1 MLCSN
6 KFFETFSYLPPLSEN
21 EIAKQVDYIVNNGFI
36 PSLEFAEAE
45 QAYAG
50 TEITRLSQPGYYD
63 NRYVAPPTCCSFR
76 SGDPWKFQIAI
87 QSFYQYLS
95 MVSYCCYSAGICGQ
109 QWPLKRLGAGLPRS
123 FRRWRI
129 RS

>member
-1 MLCSN
+1 MITPPRHLLSFGSQPHIVLALFSLLPADILSFFCCSN

-63 NRYVAPPTCCSFR
+63 NRCVALPIFCSFR
-76 SGDPWKFQIAI
+76 PG
-87 QSFYQYLS
+87 
-95 MVSYCCYSAGICGQ
+95 
-109 QWPLKRLGAGLPRS
+109 
-123 FRRWRI
+123 
-129 RS
+129 